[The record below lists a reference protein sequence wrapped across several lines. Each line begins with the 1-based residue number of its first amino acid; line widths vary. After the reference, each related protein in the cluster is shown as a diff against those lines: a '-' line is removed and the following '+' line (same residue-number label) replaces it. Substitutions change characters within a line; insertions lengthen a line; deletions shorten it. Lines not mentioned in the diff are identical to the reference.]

1 MDKPGNDNCTTG
13 GPLDIVDEDLYRNET
28 DRDLRRSGDAE
39 PLDPDDLPNA
49 AAIKAALKYGRDSYV
64 VKSDVDP
71 DEDNT
76 APGIREQ
83 D

>member
-1 MDKPGNDNCTTG
+1 MEKPSNDNRTSG
-13 GPLDIVDEDLYRNET
+13 GPLDIEDADLYRNET
-28 DRDLRRSGDAE
+28 DRDLRGAGQPE
-39 PLDPDDLPNA
+39 PDDMPNLYA
-49 AAIKAALKYGRDSYV
+49 VKAALKYGRDSYV

>member
-1 MDKPGNDNCTTG
+1 MDKPGNDNRTTG
-13 GPLDIVDEDLYRNET
+13 GPLDIEDDDLYRNET
-28 DRDLRRSGDAE
+28 DRELRGSDEPE
-39 PLDPDDLPNA
+39 PLDPDDLPNVDA
-49 AAIKAALKYGRDSYV
+49 VKAALKYGRDNYV

>member
-1 MDKPGNDNCTTG
+1 MEKPSNDNRTTG
-13 GPLDIVDEDLYRNET
+13 GALDIDEDDLYRNET
-28 DRDLRRSGDAE
+28 DRELRSGDPEA
-39 PLDPDDLPNA
+39 LDPDDLPNA
-49 AAIKAALKYGRDSYV
+49 DAVKAALKYHRDSYV
-64 VKSDVDP
+64 VKSDIDP